1 MDLLVLLGV
10 GLLTGTTTVLFGFG
24 GGFVTV
30 PVVVWADSALGG
42 EATLLALAAQI
53 EAEQPWARLEPEL

>member
-24 GGFVTV
+24 GGSSPCRSWCGPT
-30 PVVVWADSALGG
+30 PRWAGTRRG
-42 EATLLALAAQI
+42 WRW
-53 EAEQPWARLEPEL
+53 PPRWW